1 MRSKVLLGK
10 LSATMLIGKN
20 LIEQDGQLTN
30 KLPTARLWHQ
40 MSEVPWQLFQL
51 SRLAHWI
58 LVYTPSALLSLGILL
73 TQAHVSIGPPKHV
86 KSSAETGYI

>member
-1 MRSKVLLGK
+1 MEHN
-10 LSATMLIGKN
+10 SARR
-20 LIEQDGQLTN
+20 QDTDRYQARRAPQYNGQLTN
-30 KLPTARLWHQ
+30 ELPTARLWHQ

-51 SRLAHWI
+51 SRLAHRI

-86 KSSAETGYI
+86 KSSAET

>member
-1 MRSKVLLGK
+1 
-10 LSATMLIGKN
+10 MLTGKN
-20 LIEQDGQLTN
+20 LIEHDGQLTN

-86 KSSAETGYI
+86 KSSAETRYF